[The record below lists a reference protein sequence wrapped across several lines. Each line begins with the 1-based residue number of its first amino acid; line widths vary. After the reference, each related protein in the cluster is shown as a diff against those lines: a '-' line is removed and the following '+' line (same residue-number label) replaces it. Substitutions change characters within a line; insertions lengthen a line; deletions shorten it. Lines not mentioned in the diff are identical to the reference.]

1 MLKEIFLS
9 SIVSTSLNIESSKD
23 KTKSSDYDFMVKAE
37 KITDDFTFFIETNW
51 ERELGEKYRDNVFK
65 FTRVNCNSIYYGFD
79 LISKQSKDIEYL
91 SFITGYEFYDLGL
104 KSGVSVNY
112 SDISKADLLLHL
124 SYNKLL
130 QVNKI
135 DYLFMCALKTDFNE
149 NNILELSFDI
159 KAWLTERLNLFLL
172 AKNIYYSRK
181 DDYQI
186 KIGIG
191 FKV

>member
-1 MLKEIFLS
+1 MLKEFFLS
-9 SIVSTSLNIESSKD
+9 SVVSASLNFESSND
-23 KTKSSDYDFMVKAE
+23 QTKLYDYDFMVKVE
-37 KITDDFTFFIETNW
+37 KNTEDFTFFIETNW
-51 ERELGEKYRDNVFK
+51 EREFGEKYRDNVFK
-65 FTRVNCNSIYYGFD
+65 FTYVNCNSIYYGFD

-112 SDISKADLLLHL
+112 SDISKVDLLLHL

-149 NNILELSFDI
+149 NNILELSSDI
-159 KAWLTERLNLFLL
+159 KAWLTEKLNLFLL
-172 AKNIYYSRK
+172 AKSIYYSRK